1 MYTYYIFM
9 IEENIEY
16 IKAILAKLHN
26 NYKLICVDK
35 KKIESFYEKRPL
47 SRFFSDDWKI
57 YRILNSPFNL
67 NYVKFEYSLFPSE
80 YPDDCFGEVLIELS
94 KIADKEIY
102 YFWQQHIDIGFEVY
116 KNGQCLNSVIVD
128 THGPGIKVDGKP
140 IKFEKPIKSKKSKK
154 PFFSQIFEKQNIWYL
169 EEYSKFPPQILEL
182 VSKAKFGKFP
192 WEYIGE
198 FAVFIKKDIS
208 DIDSLI
214 DNMNMNLIPP
224 GEKIKIRE
232 GGKTIVIKGE

>member
-1 MYTYYIFM
+1 M

-16 IKAILAKLHN
+16 IKTILAKLHN

-67 NYVKFEYSLFPSE
+67 NYVKFDYSLYPMGF
-80 YPDDCFGEVLIELS
+80 PDDNFGEVLIELS

-102 YFWQQHIDIGFEVY
+102 YFWQQHINEGFEVY
-116 KNGQCLNSVIVD
+116 KNGQCLNSIISS
-128 THGPGIKVDGKP
+128 THGPDIKVDG
-140 IKFEKPIKSKKSKK
+140 KPIKSKKSKK

-169 EEYSKFPPQILEL
+169 EEYSKFPPQIIEL

-208 DIDSLI
+208 DIYSLI

-232 GGKTIVIKGE
+232 GGKTKVIKGE